1 MRLFLA
7 VIGALAIVFAIVAA
21 AFFFGGFYNVA
32 ASEDDPQIVTL
43 ALPKVREASI
53 DRYSAGLKPPQGMSL
68 DDQAVIQAGAK
79 AFYQRGCTNCH
90 GGPGVEWAKF
100 SEGMHPDPPDLKDV
114 ADDEPRIIF
123 WTIKNGIN
131 MTGMPSFSKIGADDK
146 EIWSI
151 TAFVKKFGSVKPED
165 FKAWAG
171 VP

>member
-7 VIGALAIVFAIVAA
+7 FIGALAIIFAVAAA

-32 ASEDDPQIVTL
+32 ASEDDPQIVTW

-53 DRYSAGLKPPQGMSL
+53 DRHSAGLAPPRACRSTIRPSSRP
-68 DDQAVIQAGAK
+68 ARRRSISAA
-79 AFYQRGCTNCH
+79 ASTCH

-100 SEGMHPDPPDLKDV
+100 SEGMHPDPPDLKEV
-114 ADDEPRIIF
+114 AEDEPRMIF

-131 MTGMPSFSKIGADDK
+131 MTGMPSFAKIGADDK

-165 FKAWAG
+165 FKAWTG